1 MGLLRGLLKKDP
13 KERLGGGPGDAR
25 EVMQHRFFAAI
36 DWSEVLQRKL
46 VPPFRPQVTSEV
58 DTRYFDE
65 EFTAQSI
72 TVTPPEECE

>member
-1 MGLLRGLLKKDP
+1 M
-13 KERLGGGPGDAR
+13 E
-25 EVMQHRFFAAI
+25 HRFFAGI
-36 DWSEVLQRKL
+36 DWLDVVQRKL

-72 TVTPPEECE
+72 TVTPPERCELLDSPESDHRTHFPQFSYSASIRE